1 MRGWG
6 QVSGWAWG
14 WREGFLFLFLPGKG
28 GRSMIAEDPSSLP
41 TDSGEVAPT
50 PHLHRVLEPNP
61 RHLPAPWG
69 VGPG

>member
-1 MRGWG
+1 
-6 QVSGWAWG
+6 
-14 WREGFLFLFLPGKG
+14 
-28 GRSMIAEDPSSLP
+28 MIAEDPSSLP